1 MQTNGN
7 SNDQDIETYRAE
19 IARAFVALG
28 GAMEVMQA
36 NLFITRALIDLL
48 RARDLLQI
56 GDVRERALVL
66 AESTGVTLRTIEA
79 LRELLDEN
87 GLAVPQVLQ

>member
-1 MQTNGN
+1 
-7 SNDQDIETYRAE
+7 
-19 IARAFVALG
+19 
-28 GAMEVMQA
+28 MQA

-56 GDVRERALVL
+56 GDVWERALVL